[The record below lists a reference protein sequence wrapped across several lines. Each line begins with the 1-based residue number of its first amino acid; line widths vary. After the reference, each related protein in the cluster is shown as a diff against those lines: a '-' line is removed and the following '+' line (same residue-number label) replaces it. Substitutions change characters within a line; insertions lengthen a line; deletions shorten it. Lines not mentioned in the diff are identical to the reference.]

1 LNGSLVGFSKDSM
14 SPAEFDVTSL
24 VKIGQDNLLAVQVF
38 RWNDGSYL
46 EKQVSFSF
54 FIYFFLSFFLFFQH

>member
-1 LNGSLVGFSKDSM
+1 M